1 MSSGLELTEA
11 IEVTVFRRC
20 CEAGTGGAE
29 TASLL
34 ADVLLESQEKLMPN
48 FLGGGGGCGG
58 VAVGFA
64 AGGGPQGIDGRL
76 PDRPCDRKGN
86 FGGDAAMS

>member
-1 MSSGLELTEA
+1 
-11 IEVTVFRRC
+11 VFRRSW
-20 CEAGTGGAE
+20 EAGAGGAGAE
-29 TASLL
+29 SLF
-34 ADVLLESQEKLMPN
+34 ADVLLESHEKLMPN
-48 FLGGGGGCGG
+48 FLGGGVGFGG